1 MSAKRYTEEERKAL
15 AESII
20 LDIAERH
27 KSARAACKKHDV
39 KTSSFLRWVRES
51 EEIANKYM
59 RAMELR
65 QDALFDEIIEIAD
78 SQENDVSIDAD
89 GNKII
94 NHNIV
99 QRNKLQID
107 ARKWSLAKMNPRKY
121 GDKVDVTTD
130 GEKINQIIPPWM
142 KAADAG
148 KSES

>member
-1 MSAKRYTEEERKAL
+1 MSEDKKL
-15 AESII
+15 AENY
-20 LDIAERH
+20 
-27 KSARAACKKHDV
+27 ARA
-39 KTSSFLRWVRES
+39 
-51 EEIANKYM
+51 M
-59 RAMELR
+59 QLR

-89 GNKII
+89 GNAII

-121 GDKVDVTTD
+121 GDKIDVVSD
-130 GEKINQIIPPWM
+130 GEKINQIVPPWM

>member
-130 GEKINQIIPPWM
+130 GEKITGNPPSLMWP
-142 KAADAG
+142 K
-148 KSES
+148 E

>member
-20 LDIAERH
+20 SDISERNL
-27 KSARAACKKHDV
+27 SANAACKKHKV
-39 KTSSFLRWVRES
+39 KNSSFLRWVAES
-51 EEIANKYM
+51 EEIAENYT
-59 RAMELR
+59 RAMQLR

-89 GNKII
+89 GNAII

-121 GDKVDVTTD
+121 GDKIDVVSD
-130 GEKINQIIPPWM
+130 GEKINQIVPPWM

>member
-89 GNKII
+89 GNKTI

-99 QRNKLQID
+99 QRNRLQID

-130 GEKINQIIPPWM
+130 GEKINQIVPPWM

>member
-20 LDIAERH
+20 LEIVERH